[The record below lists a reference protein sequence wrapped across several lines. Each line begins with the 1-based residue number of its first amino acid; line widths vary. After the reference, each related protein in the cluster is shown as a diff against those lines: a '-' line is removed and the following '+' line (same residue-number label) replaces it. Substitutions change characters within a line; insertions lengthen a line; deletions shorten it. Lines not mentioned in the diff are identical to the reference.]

1 MLINVSFSIQN
12 KGMPRLS
19 NPVARQ
25 PEAFPV
31 LDGRDTFKDT
41 GYVSWRTYTSDV
53 SRQTLF
59 EKSYFPIY
67 QGIPNLGNC
76 LGAIHLMCKC
86 AKIVKSTGISINLSS
101 SVRTY
106 HLTFRDTHGLN

>member
-1 MLINVSFSIQN
+1 MCFIGCLH

-31 LDGRDTFKDT
+31 LDGRDIFKDT

-53 SRQTLF
+53 SRQGNF
-59 EKSYFPIY
+59 
-67 QGIPNLGNC
+67 QNLE
-76 LGAIHLMCKC
+76 
-86 AKIVKSTGISINLSS
+86 
-101 SVRTY
+101 
-106 HLTFRDTHGLN
+106 FLNI

>member
-1 MLINVSFSIQN
+1 MVKCLVRRTNFVVHKYWILSGYSERLMLINVSFSIQN

-53 SRQTLF
+53 LRQDNF
-59 EKSYFPIY
+59 S
-67 QGIPNLGNC
+67 NLE
-76 LGAIHLMCKC
+76 
-86 AKIVKSTGISINLSS
+86 
-101 SVRTY
+101 
-106 HLTFRDTHGLN
+106 FLNI